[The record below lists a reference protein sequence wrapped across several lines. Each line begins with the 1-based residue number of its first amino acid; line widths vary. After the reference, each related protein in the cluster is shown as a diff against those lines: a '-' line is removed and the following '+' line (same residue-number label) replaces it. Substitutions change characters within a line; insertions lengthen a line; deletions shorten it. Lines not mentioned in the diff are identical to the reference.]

1 MAFGNSGGQHRL
13 MSEINV
19 TPMVDVMLVLLV
31 IFMVTAPMLMHGVDV
46 DVPKATATPIEMK
59 KEHLVVAIDS
69 KRRVFIGKRQVTL
82 PQLGAVLSA
91 RRDTRVFLRAD
102 QGVPYG
108 VVVRVMAAISRAGV
122 KKLGMVTDPTVE
134 PGSGGKRPIR

>member
-91 RRDTRVFLRAD
+91 RRDTRVFFTRRPRRSLRR
-102 QGVPYG
+102 G
-108 VVVRVMAAISRAGV
+108 
-122 KKLGMVTDPTVE
+122 
-134 PGSGGKRPIR
+134 GSGDGGYQPGGREKIGHGH